1 MRRVTPPM
9 KTSLLLQALLL
20 GMIGLGCQSV
30 DDGGS
35 SAARDDE
42 DDHEQELALS
52 DVPQAV
58 KDAALAAVPGLQMT
72 EAETELENGV
82 RTYCIEGSADG
93 KEYEIEISADGRVLE
108 VETEDEEDDD

>member
-1 MRRVTPPM
+1 M
-9 KTSLLLQALLL
+9 KNLLLPQALLL
-20 GMIGLGCQSV
+20 GIIGLGCQSV
-30 DDGGS
+30 DQGGP
-35 SAARDDE
+35 SAARDDK

-58 KDAALAAVPGLQMT
+58 KDAALAAVPGLLMS

-108 VETEDEEDDD
+108 VETEDEDEEDDD